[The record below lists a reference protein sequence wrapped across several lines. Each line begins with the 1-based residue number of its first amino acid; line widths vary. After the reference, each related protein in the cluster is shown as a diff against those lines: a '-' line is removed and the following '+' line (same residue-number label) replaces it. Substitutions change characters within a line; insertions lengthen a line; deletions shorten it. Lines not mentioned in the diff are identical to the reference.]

1 MAPSASVASPR
12 IWLIEPAAGP
22 HDDYWQDRE
31 IWARVVVSAPTAA
44 QARLAAEH
52 WALQFPATHVGN
64 ETPTPRA
71 GFTDAKLYHVHAAPA
86 AVAAA
91 YTGAPS
97 RNTVLQADK
106 LVVESAREP

>member
-1 MAPSASVASPR
+1 MAQPASVASSR

-52 WALQFPATHVGN
+52 WAQQQPAPHVGN

-71 GFTDAKLYHVHAAPA
+71 GFTDAKLYHAHEASPA
-86 AVAAA
+86 LAAA
-91 YTGAPS
+91 YAGASS
-97 RNTVLQADK
+97 RDTVLQADR
-106 LVVESAREP
+106 LVVEGAREP